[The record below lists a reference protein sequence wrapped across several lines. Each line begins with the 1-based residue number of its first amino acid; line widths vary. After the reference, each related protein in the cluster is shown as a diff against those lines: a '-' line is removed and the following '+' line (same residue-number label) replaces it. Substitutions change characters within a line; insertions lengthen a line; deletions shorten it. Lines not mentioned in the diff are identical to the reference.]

1 MASFEYID
9 ELAASVTSTSS
20 FSDFDVWSPTEDQRP
35 KVSSKATQSMKDR
48 FLSHLKEKNLLSIRA
63 RRASAESLSSNL
75 ISPKAELTTSFSVT
89 ETLNRIDQKPDPI
102 MEQQENNSKQTANNG
117 ATFRTRQRNTGTR
130 QSKLVRQS

>member
-1 MASFEYID
+1 MSTNTD
-9 ELAASVTSTSS
+9 RPSVS
-20 FSDFDVWSPTEDQRP
+20 DVWSPTEDQRP

-48 FLSHLKEKNLLSIRA
+48 FLSHLKEKNLLSLRA

-102 MEQQENNSKQTANNG
+102 MEQQQENNSKQTANNG

-130 QSKLVRQS
+130 QSKLVRQSKVDHR

>member
-1 MASFEYID
+1 MSTNIRR
-9 ELAASVTSTSS
+9 TSLL
-20 FSDFDVWSPTEDQRP
+20 DVWSPTEDQRP

-89 ETLNRIDQKPDPI
+89 ETLNRIDQKPDPT
-102 MEQQENNSKQTANNG
+102 MEQENSKQTNNG
-117 ATFRTRQRNTGTR
+117 ATFRTRQRNAGTR
-130 QSKLVRQS
+130 QSKLVRQSKVDHR